1 MKYTVQDILKQGKNR
16 VNSNQEIR
24 QAEIIDLVS
33 DSDQDQD
40 KHTKQERKTYLIV
53 EDPEKFSS
61 HRGMVKLIE
70 SSSHKEMSKDEEC
83 KNQKKLKNGKELVTK
98 VGK

>member
-16 VNSNQEIR
+16 LNPSQEIR
-24 QAEIIDLVS
+24 QTEIIDLVS
-33 DSDQDQD
+33 DSDIDQD
-40 KHTKQERKTYLIV
+40 KHTKQERKTYLIF
-53 EDPEKFSS
+53 EDREKFSN

-70 SSSHKEMSKDEEC
+70 SPSHKEISKDEEC
-83 KNQKKLKNGKELVTK
+83 KNQKKLKNGKELVSK